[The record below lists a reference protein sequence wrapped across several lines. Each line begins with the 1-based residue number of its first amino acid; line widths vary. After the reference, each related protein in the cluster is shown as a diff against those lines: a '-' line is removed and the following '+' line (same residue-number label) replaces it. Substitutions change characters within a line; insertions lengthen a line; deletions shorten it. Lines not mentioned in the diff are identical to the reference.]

1 MSIPERFERV
11 RVEMEKRQADCLV
24 VSPSSDLR
32 YLTGFCGISLE
43 RPVLL
48 ILTMKRAWFIA
59 PEFEKENLSLQLK
72 ESAII
77 VGWKESENPYK
88 KTKKILIEEDIQ
100 KILVNNQMPAI
111 MVYHLRNI
119 FSEQNIIPAG
129 GLLSDI
135 RAIKNEEE
143 YEYLKNAQK
152 LSGNALIRLINEGIC
167 GKTELETG
175 RILREYLCQEGLE
188 CSGIPLVAAGKNG
201 ALPHHSADHTIIC
214 EGDSV
219 IIDFGGCY
227 QGYYADITRTVA
239 VGNVQNE
246 FKKIYDI
253 VRRANEYAAK
263 HAKPGMSGEELDM
276 IARNIIEQ
284 EGYGVY
290 FTHRLGH
297 GIGLDIHEE
306 PYIVKGNNSSLHD
319 GNVFSNEPGIYL
331 PGKFGIRLED
341 VLFLRKDGA
350 ECLTDLP
357 HDILI
362 SN

>member
-11 RVEMEKRQADCLV
+11 RFEMKKIGADCLV

-48 ILTMKRAWFIA
+48 ILTMEKAWFVV

-72 ESAII
+72 ESVII
-77 VGWKESENPYK
+77 VGWKENEDPYK
-88 KTKKILIEEDIQ
+88 KTKHYLEEEDIQ

-111 MVYHLRNI
+111 MVYRLRNI
-119 FSEQNIIPAG
+119 FFNQEIIPAG
-129 GLLSDI
+129 VLLSNI
-135 RAIKNEEE
+135 RAIKNEGE
-143 YEYLKNAQK
+143 YECLKIAQK

-167 GKTELETG
+167 GKTELEVG
-175 RILREYLCQEGLE
+175 RNLREYLCQEGLE
-188 CSGIPLVAAGKNG
+188 CSGIPLVASGKNG
-201 ALPHHSADHTIIC
+201 ALPHHSADHTVIR
-214 EGDSV
+214 EGDAV

-227 QGYYADITRTVA
+227 KGYYADITRTVA
-239 VGNVQNE
+239 VGNIQNE
-246 FKKIYDI
+246 FKIIYDI
-253 VRRANEYAAK
+253 VRRANECAAK
-263 HAKPGMSGEELDM
+263 QVKPGVTGEELDM

-284 EGYGVY
+284 AGYGEY

-306 PYIVKGNNSSLHD
+306 PYIVIGNNLALHE

-362 SN
+362 SK